1 MPLGKLGLTYYK
13 GLYRRKLSLLLAF
26 GHVPDDGMGFFL
38 KKVDLG
44 GKGRASKF
52 IGPRG
57 RVIVCERKV
66 VEVGRWD

>member
-1 MPLGKLGLTYYK
+1 MCQMMEWG
-13 GLYRRKLSLLLAF
+13 
-26 GHVPDDGMGFFL
+26 FL